1 MRPHHHSKGAQGG
14 KFQSTHPNT
23 RCDGY
28 RAWVR
33 SRKSNFNPRT
43 PIRGATVL
51 DLTKLSLMIFQST
64 HPNTRCDRLKISI
77 IVVVKDFNPRT
88 PIRGA
93 TRVSAETSR
102 KQAIS
107 IHAPQYEVRQNQ
119 DNLCWLAS
127 SISIHAPQYEVRQ
140 FVFDNDGSK
149 NDFNPRTPIRG
160 ATQPPHLQ
168 KPFKF
173 YFNPRTPIRGATAV
187 EGRWYKGIYIS
198 IHAPQYEVRHLQQ
211 EHS

>member
-140 FVFDNDGSK
+140 QLKADGTKVFIFQSTHPNTRCDICSRNTHRLHAIFQSTHPNTRCDYIFNDRDNIYAG
-149 NDFNPRTPIRG
+149 NFNPRTPIRG
-160 ATQPPHLQ
+160 AT
-168 KPFKF
+168 
-173 YFNPRTPIRGATAV
+173 
-187 EGRWYKGIYIS
+187 
-198 IHAPQYEVRHLQQ
+198 
-211 EHS
+211 